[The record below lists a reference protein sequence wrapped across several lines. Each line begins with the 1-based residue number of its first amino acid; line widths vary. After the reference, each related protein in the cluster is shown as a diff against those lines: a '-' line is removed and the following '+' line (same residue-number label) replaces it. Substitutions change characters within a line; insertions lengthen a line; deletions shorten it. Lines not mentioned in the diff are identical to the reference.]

1 MSCATAVPEQRESA
15 VKQAPSVRATPGMFS
30 RLRCMMPPRIGTS
43 RWNGSF
49 QWFGESAC
57 PRLHPRSKRGG
68 GEPWSPPPPSYL
80 PRYFDPGGGHGAC
93 HRTPPGCLEPVV
105 EVEAEIPPVL
115 PGHAV
120 GRGAEGVAGEERRV
134 VPVLVVLDLGVVEAD
149 EGPLREGVVVPD
161 VQLRGARVRRR
172 ARVAR
177 DAVRHVDRV
186 GPEAVGNRDQE
197 NAALGR
203 VARNGARQI

>member
-15 VKQAPSVRATPGMFS
+15 VKPAPSARAKPGTFI
-30 RLRCMMPPRIGTS
+30 RLRCMMPPRIGMS

-68 GEPWSPPPPSYL
+68 GEPWSPPPPVIL
-80 PRYFDPGGGHGAC
+80 PSVFRSWRGPWRVPYD
-93 HRTPPGCLEPVV
+93 PPGRLEPVV
-105 EVEAEIPPVL
+105 EVEAEVPPVF

-134 VPVLVVLDLGVVEAD
+134 VPVLVVLDLGEVDAD
-149 EGPLREGVVVPD
+149 EGPLREGVV
-161 VQLRGARVRRR
+161 RSEE
-172 ARVAR
+172 
-177 DAVRHVDRV
+177 HTS
-186 GPEAVGNRDQE
+186 
-197 NAALGR
+197 
-203 VARNGARQI
+203 